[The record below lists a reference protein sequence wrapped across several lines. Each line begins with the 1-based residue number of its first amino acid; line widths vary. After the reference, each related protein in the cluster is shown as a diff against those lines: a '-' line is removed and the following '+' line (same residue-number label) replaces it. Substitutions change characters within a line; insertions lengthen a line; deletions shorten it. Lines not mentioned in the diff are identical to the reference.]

1 MTYIQKLFKI
11 RLLRFIKDNKTT
23 RQQDNKMARRQD
35 NKMISFLMALFFVF
49 MMVPSRAQEAQVIDR
64 VVAVVGQNIILQ

>member
-23 RQQDNKMARRQD
+23 RQQDNKTTRQQD
-35 NKMISFLMALFFVF
+35 GKTTRQQGCKLFYSFIFCIYDG
-49 MMVPSRAQEAQVIDR
+49 SIKGSGSTSD
-64 VVAVVGQNIILQ
+64 